1 MDKEYNSAVLSK
13 HPLMIN
19 ATTSILVE
27 TLGRTWVTETGEV
40 KCKGEKFDYMDKH
53 YEDLVISH
61 QIAITLV
68 EDTALINLDGKLIAH
83 QEEILLACQAS
94 ENSCATDWATYLWD
108 TPMEKEKCLYL
119 ESRRTKGMVVTTV
132 AGNSTY
138 MSTDGSMV
146 RLLMKEEPIAACG
159 RLVIGINYPT
169 LFLAKPQDNLSIG
182 RRLHPWDATIY
193 TYVNAQDDYLFH
205 STKGGKLEERAVI
218 RAEFCHRS
226 QQRKIAA
233 YASLAAEQRIQID
246 GHTGALGGGKFVT
259 ALGKAWFVYMRKAM
273 VAKAREVGRCMTALP
288 VVLGAKEYRTYL
300 VARTRSTNLIN
311 NDLIEILYVEPK
323 TRMLTTVGTEIPCGG
338 LFQPRYKNMNG
349 RWIETSPTLQ
359 LTTTPI
365 NAAELTETWDK
376 LMPSNE
382 QVL

>member
-1 MDKEYNSAVLSK
+1 
-13 HPLMIN
+13 
-19 ATTSILVE
+19 
-27 TLGRTWVTETGEV
+27 
-40 KCKGEKFDYMDKH
+40 
-53 YEDLVISH
+53 
-61 QIAITLV
+61 
-68 EDTALINLDGKLIAH
+68 
-83 QEEILLACQAS
+83 
-94 ENSCATDWATYLWD
+94 
-108 TPMEKEKCLYL
+108 
-119 ESRRTKGMVVTTV
+119 V

-138 MSTDGSMV
+138 MSTEGSMV

-159 RLVIGINYPT
+159 RLVTGINYPT

-233 YASLAAEQRIQID
+233 YASLAAEQSIQID
-246 GHTGALGGGKFVT
+246 GQTGALGGGKFVT